1 MLAHVF
7 LQFYFLQSYSP
18 SYYSS
23 PGISLLQFLM
33 ALILCLFIIFIIY
46 LVGKMRR
53 NALET
58 EHWLQPFNLLHLSSN
73 DFYGF
78 LENYIRDMKLP
89 DVKVRRVTHPEGG
102 MLSSNREYLRVS
114 RKEHVFD
121 ICAAPFGHA
130 FFISYWQVDT
140 STVIRKLVRAIPK
153 IGPLLELAIFGKT
166 YYQMDSEAMF
176 KEFVDAILKEVVEL
190 VSKEH
195 GTRGHKEL
203 EGNAIEAIRG

>member
-7 LQFYFLQSYSP
+7 LNFYFLQSA
-18 SYYSS
+18 YSS
-23 PGISLLQFLM
+23 PQLTLLQYFMVFML
-33 ALILCLFIIFIIY
+33 LLFVGY
-46 LVGKMRR
+46 LVGKIRR

-58 EHWLQPFNLLHLSSN
+58 DNWLKGFDLLHLSAEE
-73 DFYGF
+73 FYGF

-102 MLSSNREYLRVS
+102 MLSSSRVYLRVS
-114 RKEHVFD
+114 RKEHVYD

-140 STVIRKLVRAIPK
+140 STISRKLVRAIPK
-153 IGPLLELAIFGKT
+153 IGPLLELAMFGKT
-166 YYQMDSEAMF
+166 YYQVDSENMF
-176 KEFVDAILKEVVEL
+176 KQFVDELLKDAVDL
-190 VSKEH
+190 VAAEN

-203 EGNAIEAIRG
+203 ERIPVEAERQ